1 MVMGM
6 SNEQV
11 LVTKELRMRL
21 IDLEYKYNKNSSKMS
36 EETFIQE
43 VERIYMEETG
53 QQLSADISV
62 FTSAESKKLNND
74 NSGYDGTALH
84 FHSEENNI
92 NEVYDIS
99 QGTQD
104 LDDRSEEHTSELQSR
119 AHPVCRRL
127 LATK

>member
-11 LVTKELRMRL
+11 LVTKEIRMRM
-21 IDLEYKYNKNSSKMS
+21 IYLEYKYNKNSRKMS

-62 FTSAESKKLNND
+62 FTSSESKKLKND

-92 NEVYDIS
+92 NEVYVIS

-104 LDDRSEEHTSELQSR
+104 LDDWLYNIEAMMARSEERRVGKE
-119 AHPVCRRL
+119 CR
-127 LATK
+127 